1 MPITPA
7 AGGFASATVEVKA
20 AHRFDEARLEA
31 YLARHVDGFAGPL
44 TVKQFEG
51 GQSNPTYLLQTP
63 ARNYVLRRKPPGRL
77 VRSAHAVDREY
88 RVIRALNQTGFP
100 VPHAYLLCEDEGVI
114 GTTFFLMGHVPGQ
127 ARADVS
133 MPDLVPAAR
142 GRLVA
147 SYVDTLATLH
157 GLDHVALGLGEF
169 GRPGNYFERQVSRW
183 SRQFA
188 ETETERIPEMH
199 ELARW
204 LEGAIPEQARTCIVH
219 GDYSFNNVLSHP
231 TEPRVAAVLD
241 WELSTIGDPLAD
253 FTYFTQPW
261 FAPPGE
267 RSFAGR
273 DLAAL
278 GIPDYAAV
286 RDRYCERTGQDGIP
300 HERFYRAFHAF
311 RSSAILQG
319 IIRRALDGT
328 AAGAMAT
335 AFTPADVRAGA
346 VRGLGYADR
355 DAERA

>member
-7 AGGFASATVEVKA
+7 SSGFASETIDVKA
-20 AHRFDEARLEA
+20 AHRFDEARLA
-31 YLARHVDGFAGPL
+31 DYLARHVEGFVGPL

-51 GQSNPTYLLQTP
+51 GQSNPTYFLQTP

-77 VRSAHAVDREY
+77 VKSAHAVDREY
-88 RVIRALNQTGFP
+88 RVIRALNQTDFP
-100 VPHAYLLCEDEGVI
+100 VPRAYLLCEDESVI
-114 GTTFFLMGHVPGQ
+114 GTAFFLMSHVAGY

-142 GRLVA
+142 AQLVD
-147 SYVDTLATLH
+147 SYVDTLARLH
-157 GLDHVALGLGEF
+157 GFDPVALGLGDF
-169 GRPGNYFERQVSRW
+169 GPPGNYFARQVSRW

-188 ETETERIPEMH
+188 ETETEQVPEMH
-199 ELARW
+199 ELIAW
-204 LEGAIPEQARTCIVH
+204 LESALPEQARTSIVH

-286 RDRYCERTGQDGIP
+286 RDRYCERMGQDSIP
-300 HERFYRAFHAF
+300 HEYFYRAFHAF

-319 IIRRALDGT
+319 IIKRAIDGT
-328 AAGAMAT
+328 AAGAMAL

-346 VRGLGYADR
+346 IRGLDYAR
-355 DAERA
+355 RG

>member
-7 AGGFASATVEVKA
+7 SSGFASETIDVKA
-20 AHRFDEARLEA
+20 AHRFDEARLA
-31 YLARHVDGFAGPL
+31 DYLERHVEGFVGPL

-51 GQSNPTYLLQTP
+51 GQSNPTYFLQTP

-77 VRSAHAVDREY
+77 VKSAHAVDREY
-88 RVIRALNQTGFP
+88 RVIRALNQTDFP
-100 VPHAYLLCEDEGVI
+100 VPRAYLLCEDESVI
-114 GTTFFLMGHVPGQ
+114 GTAFFLMSHVAGH

-133 MPDLVPAAR
+133 MPDLAPAAR
-142 GRLVA
+142 RQLVD
-147 SYVDTLATLH
+147 SYVDTLARLH
-157 GLDHVALGLGEF
+157 GFDPVALGLGDF
-169 GRPGNYFERQVSRW
+169 GPPGNYFARQVSRW

-188 ETETERIPEMH
+188 ETETEKVPEMH
-199 ELARW
+199 ELIAW
-204 LEGAIPEQARTCIVH
+204 LESAIPGQARTSIVH

-231 TEPRVAAVLD
+231 SEPRVAAVLD

-286 RDRYCERTGQDGIP
+286 RDRYCERMGQDSIP
-300 HERFYRAFHAF
+300 HEHFYRAFHAF

-319 IIRRALDGT
+319 IIKRAIDGT
-328 AAGAMAT
+328 AAGAMAL

-346 VRGLGYADR
+346 IRGLDYAR
-355 DAERA
+355 RG

>member
-7 AGGFASATVEVKA
+7 SSGFASETIDVKA
-20 AHRFDEARLEA
+20 AHRFDEARLAE
-31 YLARHVDGFAGPL
+31 YLAQHVEGFAGPL
-44 TVKQFEG
+44 VVKQFEG
-51 GQSNPTYLLQTP
+51 GQSNPTYFLQTP

-77 VRSAHAVDREY
+77 VKSAHAVDREY
-88 RVIRALNQTGFP
+88 RVIKALNQTDFP
-100 VPHAYLLCEDEGVI
+100 VPKAYVLCEDEGVI
-114 GTTFFLMGHVPGQ
+114 GTAFFVMSHVPGH

-133 MPDLVPAAR
+133 LPDLAPADR
-142 GRLVA
+142 GRLIG
-147 SYVDTLATLH
+147 SYVDTLASLH
-157 GLDHVALGLGEF
+157 GFDHVALGLGDF
-169 GRPGNYFERQVSRW
+169 GPPGNYFARQVSRW

-188 ETETERIPEMH
+188 ETETESVAEMH

-204 LEGAIPEQARTCIVH
+204 LEAAIPEQARTAIVH

-278 GIPDYAAV
+278 GIPTYGAV
-286 RDRYCERTGQDGIP
+286 RDRYCERMGLDGIA
-300 HERFYRAFHAF
+300 HEHFYRAFHAF

-346 VRGLGYADR
+346 LRGLDYAH
-355 DAERA
+355 RA